1 MREEETYMINNSKRC
16 IVGVMLIAA
25 LAISG
30 CDKKDNPDD
39 STVWGQAD
47 ATEISIN
54 TKIPGRLVDLYV
66 QEGVRVHKGDVLA
79 QIDAREVS
87 AMNAAAKA
95 KISAAKA
102 TRLQAEANLDQA
114 RRDLARYEELYRAG
128 AISRSMYENLQ
139 SKCDILAAACE
150 QAEANVE
157 ASTEAFNQSAVN
169 VGETVITAPFDGIVT
184 TKYVDAGAMVSTGMP
199 IVGLQDPSKN
209 WVNFKVKETD
219 LDKYKLNSEVT
230 LYGRNK
236 DLQVKGTIVDISQKP
251 NFATYRA
258 TSERGDDQDII
269 TYNVKVQVND
279 PRIHPGMRFRM

>member
-1 MREEETYMINNSKRC
+1 MINNSKRC

-30 CDKKDNPDD
+30 CNKKDNPDD

-102 TRLQAEANLDQA
+102 ARLQAEANLDQA

-236 DLQVKGTIVDISQKP
+236 DFQVKGTIVDISQKP

>member
-1 MREEETYMINNSKRC
+1 MREEETYMINNSKRY

-47 ATEISIN
+47 ATEVSIN

-79 QIDAREVS
+79 QVDAREVS

-102 TRLQAEANLDQA
+102 ARLQAEANLDQA

-269 TYNVKVQVND
+269 TYNVKVQVDD

>member
-1 MREEETYMINNSKRC
+1 MINNSKRC

-47 ATEISIN
+47 ATEISVN

-102 TRLQAEANLDQA
+102 AQLQAEANLDQA
-114 RRDLARYEELYRAG
+114 RRDLARYEDLYRAG

>member
-30 CDKKDNPDD
+30 CNKKDNPDD

>member
-1 MREEETYMINNSKRC
+1 MINNSKRY

-47 ATEISIN
+47 ATEVSIN

-79 QIDAREVS
+79 QVDAREVS

-102 TRLQAEANLDQA
+102 ARLQAEANLDQA

-269 TYNVKVQVND
+269 TYNVKVQVDD

>member
-1 MREEETYMINNSKRC
+1 MINNSKRY

-79 QIDAREVS
+79 QVDAREVS

-102 TRLQAEANLDQA
+102 ARLQAEANLDQA

>member
-1 MREEETYMINNSKRC
+1 MINNSKRY

-47 ATEISIN
+47 ATEVSIN

-79 QIDAREVS
+79 QVDAREVS

-102 TRLQAEANLDQA
+102 ARLQAEANLDQA

-139 SKCDILAAACE
+139 SKCDILAAVCE

>member
-1 MREEETYMINNSKRC
+1 MINNSKRY

-102 TRLQAEANLDQA
+102 ARLQAEANLDQA

>member
-102 TRLQAEANLDQA
+102 ARLQAEANLDQA

>member
-1 MREEETYMINNSKRC
+1 MINSGKRY
-16 IVGVMLIAA
+16 IAGVMLIAA
-25 LAISG
+25 LAVSG
-30 CDKKDNPDD
+30 CSKKDNPDA
-39 STVWGQAD
+39 SAVWGQAD
-47 ATEISIN
+47 ATEVSIN

-66 QEGVRVHKGDVLA
+66 QEGVHVHKGDALA
-79 QIDAREVS
+79 KVDAREVS

-102 TRLQAEANLDQA
+102 AKLQAETNLDQA

-128 AISRSMYENLQ
+128 AISKSMYENFQ
-139 SKCDILAAACE
+139 SKCDILAAVCE
-150 QAEANVE
+150 QAQANVE

-169 VGETVITAPFDGIVT
+169 LGETVITAPFDGIVT

-199 IVGLQDPSKN
+199 IVGLQDPSRN

-236 DLQVKGTIVDISQKP
+236 NLQVKGTIVDISKKP

-279 PRIHPGMRFRM
+279 PRILPGMRFRM

>member
-1 MREEETYMINNSKRC
+1 MINNSKRC

-66 QEGVRVHKGDVLA
+66 QEGVRVHKGDMLA

-102 TRLQAEANLDQA
+102 ARLQAEANLDQA
-114 RRDLARYEELYRAG
+114 RRDLTRYEELYRAG
-128 AISRSMYENLQ
+128 AISRSMYENFQ
-139 SKCDILAAACE
+139 SKCDILAAVCE

>member
-1 MREEETYMINNSKRC
+1 MINNSKRY

-47 ATEISIN
+47 ATEVSIN

-79 QIDAREVS
+79 QVDAREVS

-102 TRLQAEANLDQA
+102 ARLQAEANLDQA

-199 IVGLQDPSKN
+199 IVELQDPSKN

>member
-1 MREEETYMINNSKRC
+1 MINNSKRY

-47 ATEISIN
+47 ATEVSIN

-79 QIDAREVS
+79 QVDAREVS

-102 TRLQAEANLDQA
+102 AKLQAEANLDQA

>member
-1 MREEETYMINNSKRC
+1 MINNSKRC

-47 ATEISIN
+47 ATEVSIN

-66 QEGVRVHKGDVLA
+66 QEGVRVHKGDMLA

-102 TRLQAEANLDQA
+102 ARLQAEANLDQA

-139 SKCDILAAACE
+139 SKCDILAAVCE

-219 LDKYKLNSEVT
+219 LDRYKLNSEVT

>member
-1 MREEETYMINNSKRC
+1 MINNSKRC

-102 TRLQAEANLDQA
+102 ARLQAEANLDQA

-269 TYNVKVQVND
+269 TYNVKVQVDD

>member
-1 MREEETYMINNSKRC
+1 MINNSKRC

-30 CDKKDNPDD
+30 CDKNDNPDD

-47 ATEISIN
+47 ATEVSIN

-79 QIDAREVS
+79 QVDAREVS

-102 TRLQAEANLDQA
+102 ARLQAEANLDQA

>member
-1 MREEETYMINNSKRC
+1 MINNSKRC

-79 QIDAREVS
+79 QIDAREVN

-95 KISAAKA
+95 KISAAEA
-102 TRLQAEANLDQA
+102 ARLQAEANLDQA

-139 SKCDILAAACE
+139 SKCDILAAVCE

>member
-1 MREEETYMINNSKRC
+1 MINSGKRY
-16 IVGVMLIAA
+16 IAGVMLIAA

-30 CDKKDNPDD
+30 CNKKDNPDD

-102 TRLQAEANLDQA
+102 ARLQAEANLDQA

-139 SKCDILAAACE
+139 SKCDILAAVCE

>member
-1 MREEETYMINNSKRC
+1 MINSGKRY

-25 LAISG
+25 LAVSG
-30 CDKKDNPDD
+30 CGKKDNPDV
-39 STVWGQAD
+39 SAVWGQAD
-47 ATEISIN
+47 ATEVSIN

-66 QEGVRVHKGDVLA
+66 QEGVRVHKGAVLA
-79 QIDAREVS
+79 QVDAREVS

-102 TRLQAEANLDQA
+102 GKL
-114 RRDLARYEELYRAG
+114 
-128 AISRSMYENLQ
+128 
-139 SKCDILAAACE
+139 

-209 WVNFKVKETD
+209 WVNFKVKEPD
-219 LDKYKLNSEVT
+219 LDK
-230 LYGRNK
+230 
-236 DLQVKGTIVDISQKP
+236 
-251 NFATYRA
+251 
-258 TSERGDDQDII
+258 
-269 TYNVKVQVND
+269 
-279 PRIHPGMRFRM
+279 

>member
-1 MREEETYMINNSKRC
+1 MINNSKRC

-54 TKIPGRLVDLYV
+54 TKIPGRLADLYV

-95 KISAAKA
+95 KISAAEA
-102 TRLQAEANLDQA
+102 ARLQAEANLDQA

-269 TYNVKVQVND
+269 TYNVKVQVDD

>member
-47 ATEISIN
+47 ATEVSIN

-79 QIDAREVS
+79 QVDAREVS

-95 KISAAKA
+95 KISVAKA
-102 TRLQAEANLDQA
+102 ARLQAEANLDQA

>member
-1 MREEETYMINNSKRC
+1 MINNSKRC

-47 ATEISIN
+47 ATEVSIN

-79 QIDAREVS
+79 QVDAREVS
-87 AMNAAAKA
+87 AMNSAAKA

-102 TRLQAEANLDQA
+102 ARLQAEANLDQA

>member
-1 MREEETYMINNSKRC
+1 MINNSKRY

-47 ATEISIN
+47 ATEVSIN

-79 QIDAREVS
+79 QVDAREVS

-102 TRLQAEANLDQA
+102 ARLQAEANLDQA

>member
-1 MREEETYMINNSKRC
+1 MINNSKRC

-47 ATEISIN
+47 ATEISVN

-102 TRLQAEANLDQA
+102 ARLQAEANLDQA

>member
-1 MREEETYMINNSKRC
+1 MREEETYMINNSKRY

-95 KISAAKA
+95 KISAAEA
-102 TRLQAEANLDQA
+102 ARLQAEANLDQA

-139 SKCDILAAACE
+139 SKCDILAAVCE

-269 TYNVKVQVND
+269 TYNVKVQVDD

>member
-79 QIDAREVS
+79 QVDAREVS

-102 TRLQAEANLDQA
+102 ARLQAEANLDQA

>member
-66 QEGVRVHKGDVLA
+66 QEGVRVHKGDMLA

-102 TRLQAEANLDQA
+102 ARLQAEANLDQA

-139 SKCDILAAACE
+139 SKCDILAAVCE

>member
-1 MREEETYMINNSKRC
+1 MINSGKRY
-16 IVGVMLIAA
+16 IAGVMLIAA

-30 CDKKDNPDD
+30 CNKKDNPDD

-102 TRLQAEANLDQA
+102 ARLQAEANLDQA

>member
-66 QEGVRVHKGDVLA
+66 QEGVRVHKGDMLA

-102 TRLQAEANLDQA
+102 ARLQAEANLDQA

-139 SKCDILAAACE
+139 SKCDILAAVCE

-219 LDKYKLNSEVT
+219 LDKYELNSEVT

-236 DLQVKGTIVDISQKP
+236 NLQVKGMIVDISQKP

-269 TYNVKVQVND
+269 TDNVRVQVND
-279 PRIHPGMRFRM
+279 PRIQPGMRFRM

>member
-1 MREEETYMINNSKRC
+1 MINNSKRC

-30 CDKKDNPDD
+30 CNKKDNPDD

-95 KISAAKA
+95 KISAAEA
-102 TRLQAEANLDQA
+102 ARLQAEANLDQA

>member
-1 MREEETYMINNSKRC
+1 MINNSKRC
-16 IVGVMLIAA
+16 IAGVMLIAA

-95 KISAAKA
+95 KISAAEA
-102 TRLQAEANLDQA
+102 ARLQAEANLDQA

-219 LDKYKLNSEVT
+219 LDKYQLNSEVT

>member
-66 QEGVRVHKGDVLA
+66 QEGVRVHKGDMLA

-102 TRLQAEANLDQA
+102 ARLQAEANLDQA
-114 RRDLARYEELYRAG
+114 RRDLTRYEELYRAG

-139 SKCDILAAACE
+139 SKCDILAAVCE

>member
-1 MREEETYMINNSKRC
+1 MINNSKRC

-66 QEGVRVHKGDVLA
+66 QEGVRVHKGDMLA

-102 TRLQAEANLDQA
+102 ARLQAEANLDQA

-139 SKCDILAAACE
+139 SKCDILAAVCE

>member
-1 MREEETYMINNSKRC
+1 MINNSKRC
-16 IVGVMLIAA
+16 IAGVMLIAA

-102 TRLQAEANLDQA
+102 ARLQAEANLDQA

>member
-1 MREEETYMINNSKRC
+1 MINNSKRC

-95 KISAAKA
+95 KISAAEA
-102 TRLQAEANLDQA
+102 ARLQAEANLDQA

-269 TYNVKVQVND
+269 TYNVKVQVDD

>member
-1 MREEETYMINNSKRC
+1 MINNSKRC

-102 TRLQAEANLDQA
+102 ARLQAEANLDQA

-184 TKYVDAGAMVSTGMP
+184 TKYVDAGTMVSTGMP

-269 TYNVKVQVND
+269 TYNVKVQVDD